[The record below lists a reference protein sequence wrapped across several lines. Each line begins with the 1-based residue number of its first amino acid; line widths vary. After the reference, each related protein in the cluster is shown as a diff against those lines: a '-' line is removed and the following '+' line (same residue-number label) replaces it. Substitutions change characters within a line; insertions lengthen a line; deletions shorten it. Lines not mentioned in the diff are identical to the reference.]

1 MRRAPR
7 QWPRGAGRWR
17 RRHRIYCQGCG
28 ESRASYAEVYRKR
41 ATQCGVK
48 IGHCSDV
55 RCMAAFLF
63 QSFPT
68 TIYFVLINPSA
79 IGWVNWL
86 VPILARAVG
95 APQSGGSRAVGFLQR
110 PANLFLQSHCRS
122 VFLLRCHEV
131 TTDGGG
137 GMISHFI
144 NEPDHWRA
152 RAEEARNLANQMNDP
167 ESKDA
172 MLRIADDYE
181 RLANR
186 AENRAGGRLPNWMKP
201 KGAIQ

>member
-1 MRRAPR
+1 MLFDR
-7 QWPRGAGRWR
+7 
-17 RRHRIYCQGCG
+17 
-28 ESRASYAEVYRKR
+28 
-41 ATQCGVK
+41 
-48 IGHCSDV
+48 
-55 RCMAAFLF
+55 LF

-110 PANLFLQSHCRS
+110 PANLFLESYCRS

-152 RAEEARNLANQMNDP
+152 RSEEARNRANQMNDP

-186 AENRAGGRLPNWMKP
+186 AEPRAAGRLPNWMKP

>member
-1 MRRAPR
+1 MMFNALAT
-7 QWPRGAGRWR
+7 GA
-17 RRHRIYCQGCG
+17 RHPTLIALYNPERDADRP
-28 ESRASYAEVYRKR
+28 ESY
-41 ATQCGVK
+41 
-48 IGHCSDV
+48 
-55 RCMAAFLF
+55 
-63 QSFPT
+63 
-68 TIYFVLINPSA
+68 
-79 IGWVNWL
+79 
-86 VPILARAVG
+86 
-95 APQSGGSRAVGFLQR
+95 
-110 PANLFLQSHCRS
+110 CRS

-152 RAEEARNLANQMNDP
+152 RSEEVRNLANQMNDP

-186 AENRAGGRLPNWMKP
+186 AENRAAGRLPNWMKP